1 MPNSIDAFIARWE
14 ISEGAA
20 RANYAMFLSELCDT
34 IGVTRP
40 DPASGGLGDYRF
52 ERSVVRN
59 EHDGSTSKRRI
70 DLYKRDCFIVEAKQA
85 SAVPRQPS
93 LFDRAAQSEADRRAV
108 VRRSPGW
115 TNHMLGGKG
124 QVLDDARHCCGLRRL
139 VAVLENAINSA
150 QQGAARCAFHPPR
163 LCRTDGA
170 GSGEGAVARG
180 MERREGRRQHERRC
194 RGSGVSRSNAAR
206 VSSSAVHAAGA

>member
-70 DLYKRDCFIVEAKQA
+70 DHYKRDCFIVEAKQA
-85 SAVPRQPS
+85 SAVLRQPS

-124 QVLDDARHCCGLRRL
+124 QVLDDARHCCGRRRL

-150 QQGAARCAFHPPR
+150 QRGQLGAHFIHRAFVEPMVQAVVKEPLLEEWNGVKAAASMR
-163 LCRTDGA
+163 DDA
-170 GSGEGAVARG
+170 GDRA
-180 MERREGRRQHERRC
+180 
-194 RGSGVSRSNAAR
+194 
-206 VSSSAVHAAGA
+206 